1 MLTAGLLFG
10 MPAAALADEAP
21 QSAADGTDQAVATE
35 TDQTQTGE
43 PTDSIDQ
50 GGETPDGT
58 DQGGTPDATEQGG
71 QTEEAPAPA
80 PSSNTETYEEA
91 GIYKVTVDY
100 VDQSGKKIAPSY
112 QVALQ
117 AGQSWSAAS
126 PDPIGYEMLD
136 ASQATLSGTVG
147 GDDHNPTYKVVYKVS
162 QVTYTV
168 IHEVQTGDGYTTRDT
183 DILLAEPGSTQS
195 VTTKTYYGY
204 HLAEGNPTT
213 VKVTDDGRATV
224 VVRYNQDI
232 PTHSVFFVT
241 GGSYVP
247 AITGE
252 EGSAVAAPADPTK
265 PGYTFAG
272 WDTDGDGKKD
282 ALPDKIGKAD
292 VTATAVWEPAQVTYT
307 VAYYVQN
314 GKGDDGS
321 PTFVSKTSGGAAVTQ
336 TASALSDHKVTEDE
350 ANTFAAYI
358 NTTTGNDRIYHY
370 DPTRTELVTV
380 AGDGTT
386 LLKLYYTYRQVL
398 VHITLDT
405 RDGKNVVEPY
415 VITYGDRV
423 VFPKESESLAAAG
436 HAGDSTWHVTGITND
451 ITKLGETGDGVYPG
465 VNDVSA
471 EPNENGQLE
480 AFFTIEVS
488 QRALVHSY
496 LQNFYEN
503 NDVSGTPTNED
514 DFYYYSTSASADRY
528 TGATYWYRDSPT
540 SGWYLHSWRV
550 AHTADDKSGLYRDE
564 WDETVGDLSN
574 HGVNFTDWVLF
585 ADTPKNNQGY
595 WVIPSNYLDLLNDG
609 NVWQVRRARRT
620 FYANYYSNG
629 VLVKSTPVKYGWSY
643 KTAEGID
650 IESMPHEAGM
660 VFDGWYNKN
669 GKLLTKDE
677 YTMNKG
683 ANFYARW
690 KRPDVSVTFDSRGGS
705 EVEKQTVAWGKEAT
719 EPKAPTRE
727 GYAFEGW
734 YYLGGDSQVPARF
747 SFDMPLEA
755 DQSLFASWRK
765 LGKTAG
771 YTVIHKASDG
781 TVFKTEE
788 GEAVVGDYLT
798 RLALAA
804 NDPARKGYQ
813 YVGATGLTTLVSMD
827 AAKNVLTFVYQA
839 DPVHVYTV
847 HFVDAATGKPV
858 ADDAWYAVPD
868 VVMDVFAK
876 DVAGWRLRG
885 SGDGYVSVDGTEVTF
900 YYEKLPEPA
909 KPETPHKASY
919 QPKHAAVSEQP
930 ALPATG
936 DAGTAGAAVAAAG
949 GLAALAAGT
958 LLRRRRE
965 DAE

>member
-1 MLTAGLLFG
+1 
-10 MPAAALADEAP
+10 MPAVALADEAP
-21 QSAADGTDQAVATE
+21 QPAADGTDQAVATE

-43 PTDSIDQ
+43 PTDSTDQ

-147 GDDHNPTYKVVYKVS
+147 GDDHNPTYKVVYKAS

-183 DILLAEPGSTQS
+183 DVLLAEPGSTQP

-213 VKVTDDGRATV
+213 IKVTDDGKATV
-224 VVRYNQDI
+224 IVRYDQDI

-247 AITGE
+247 AVTGE
-252 EGSAVAAPADPTK
+252 EGSAVAKPADPTK
-265 PGYTFAG
+265 PGYTFVG
-272 WDTDGDGKKD
+272 WDTDGDGKAD
-282 ALPDKIGKAD
+282 TLPDKIGGAD

-314 GKGDDGS
+314 GKGNDGS
-321 PTFVSKTSGGAAVTQ
+321 PTFVPKTSGGAAVTQ
-336 TASALSDHKVTEDE
+336 IGSAMAEHEVTQAE
-350 ANTFAAYI
+350 ADAFAAYI
-358 NTTTGNDRIYHY
+358 NTTTGNDRIYRY
-370 DPTRTELVTV
+370 DPARTELVTV
-380 AGDGTT
+380 AGDGSTV
-386 LLKLYYTYRQVL
+386 LKLYYLYRQVL
-398 VHITLDT
+398 VHMTVGS
-405 RDGKNVVEPY
+405 RDGANVVEPY
-415 VITYGDRV
+415 SIEFGDQI
-423 VFPKESESLAAAG
+423 VFPQESLAVAAAG
-436 HAGDSTWHVTGITND
+436 HAGDPTWHVTARHNDYTGLGINGATTYLS
-451 ITKLGETGDGVYPG
+451 IDGV
-465 VNDVSA
+465 SA
-471 EPNENGQLE
+471 SPNENGELE
-480 AFFTIEVS
+480 TYYIFEVS
-488 QRALVHSY
+488 QRQLANYYTQSFSEKDGVAGDPQEGDFSY
-496 LQNFYEN
+496 K
-503 NDVSGTPTNED
+503 
-514 DFYYYSTSASADRY
+514 STSARSSRY
-528 TGATYWYRDSPT
+528 TGHTFWYKDSPA
-540 SGWYLHSWRV
+540 SGWYLYAWRLS
-550 AHTADDKSGLYRDE
+550 HTADGKSGVYSGE
-564 WDETVGDLSN
+564 WNESLGDLADQ
-574 HGVNFTDWVLF
+574 GVNFGDWTRF
-585 ADTPKNNQGY
+585 ADTPKNDQGY
-595 WVIPSNYLDLLNDG
+595 WLLPTTDYLNVVSDG
-609 NVWQVRRARRT
+609 NVWQVRYARRI
-620 FYANYYSNG
+620 FNADYYNNG
-629 VLVKSTPVKYGWSY
+629 VLVYSAHVKFEQTYMLGDGVEVS
-643 KTAEGID
+643 D
-650 IESMPHEAGM
+650 LQHEDGL
-660 VFDGWYNKN
+660 VFDGWYTAPEGGERVTETELK
-669 GKLLTKDE
+669 
-677 YTMNKG
+677 MNKG
-683 ANFYARW
+683 ASFYARW

-705 EVEKQTVAWGKEAT
+705 AVDGQTVAWGKEAT
-719 EPKAPTRE
+719 EPEAPARE

-781 TVFKTEE
+781 TVLKTEE

-813 YVGATGLTTLVSMD
+813 YVGATGLTTLVSAD
-827 AAKNVLTFVYQA
+827 ATRNVLTFVYQA

-900 YYEKLPEPA
+900 YYEKLPTPA
-909 KPETPHKASY
+909 KPETPRKASY
-919 QPKHAAVSEQP
+919 RPKHAAVSEQP

-936 DAGTAGAAVAAAG
+936 DAGAAGAAVAAAG

>member
-1 MLTAGLLFG
+1 

-43 PTDSIDQ
+43 PTDSTDQ

-58 DQGGTPDATEQGG
+58 DQGGTPDATEQGD

-126 PDPIGYEMLD
+126 PDPIGDEMLD

-195 VTTKTYYGY
+195 AKTKTYYGY
-204 HLAEGNPTT
+204 HPAEGNPTT

-272 WDTDGDGKKD
+272 WDTDGDGKAD
-282 ALPDKIGKAD
+282 TLPDKIGKAD

-321 PTFVSKTSGGAAVTQ
+321 PTFVPKTSGGAAVTQ
-336 TASALSDHKVTEDE
+336 TGKAMSGHEVTRAE
-350 ANTFAAYI
+350 ADAFAEYI
-358 NTTTGNDRIYHY
+358 NTTTGNDRIYRY
-370 DPTRTELVTV
+370 DPDRTELVTV

-386 LLKLYYTYRQVL
+386 VLKLYYTYRQVL
-398 VHITLDT
+398 VHITLGT

-415 VITYGDRV
+415 VITYGDKV
-423 VFPKESESLAAAG
+423 TFPKESVAVAAAG
-436 HAGDSTWHVTGITND
+436 HAGDSTWHVTDIKEAITQ
-451 ITKLGETGDGVYPG
+451 LGMDPSGVYLKRQS
-465 VNDVSA
+465 VTDS
-471 EPNENGQLE
+471 PNVNGQLE
-480 AFFTIEVS
+480 AFFTIEVT
-488 QRALVHSY
+488 QQQLVHHY
-496 LQNFYEN
+496 VQTFVEN
-503 NDVSGTPTNED
+503 LGVGGTPTEED
-514 DFYYYSTSASADRY
+514 DFSYDSTSAQAKYHSRY
-528 TGATYWYRDSPT
+528 TYWFHDNPS
-540 SGWYLHSWRV
+540 SGWYPLSWRV
-550 AHTADDKSGLYRDE
+550 AHTADGKSGIYKGE
-564 WDETVGDLSN
+564 WDDSVGDLAGQ
-574 HGVNFTDWVLF
+574 GVNFGEWTLF
-585 ADTPKNNQGY
+585 ADTPQDAQGY
-595 WVIPSNYLDLLNDG
+595 WVIPNGYLDLLNDG

-620 FYANYYSNG
+620 FMANYYSNG
-629 VLVKSTPVKYGWSY
+629 VLNKSAPVKYGWTY
-643 KTAEGID
+643 KLADGID
-650 IESMPHEAGM
+650 VSSLQHEDGM
-660 VFDGWYNKN
+660 VFDGWYTAPEGGERVTETELK
-669 GKLLTKDE
+669 
-677 YTMNKG
+677 MNKG
-683 ANFYARW
+683 ASFYARW
-690 KRPDVSVTFDSRGGS
+690 RHPDVKVTFDSRGGS
-705 EVEKQTVAWGKEAT
+705 AVDGQTVAWGKEAT
-719 EPKAPTRE
+719 EPEAPARE

-781 TVFKTEE
+781 TVLKTEE

-813 YVGATGLTTLVSMD
+813 YVGATGLTTLVSAD
-827 AAKNVLTFVYQA
+827 ATRNVLTFVYQA

-936 DAGTAGAAVAAAG
+936 DAGAAGAAVAAAG
-949 GLAALAAGT
+949 GVAALAAGV